1 MIKNSSYHPTISEI
15 LIEQLQFVLNFSG
28 KSPTL
33 SGEGVIAIHSASVGG
48 VIKSPVLRAEL
59 SGEFLGELRG
69 VFLTDSVP
77 GMACSERSLMA
88 AEISSICSK
97 SLMEDVMGVK
107 V

>member
-1 MIKNSSYHPTISEI
+1 MN
-15 LIEQLQFVLNFSG
+15 
-28 KSPTL
+28 SPTL

-97 SLMEDVMGVK
+97 SLMEDVMGVRE
-107 V
+107 

>member
-1 MIKNSSYHPTISEI
+1 M
-15 LIEQLQFVLNFSG
+15 
-28 KSPTL
+28 
-33 SGEGVIAIHSASVGG
+33 
-48 VIKSPVLRAEL
+48 

-97 SLMEDVMGVK
+97 SLMEGVVGVK
-107 V
+107 VRVRETERECVFVCMRERAKEGE